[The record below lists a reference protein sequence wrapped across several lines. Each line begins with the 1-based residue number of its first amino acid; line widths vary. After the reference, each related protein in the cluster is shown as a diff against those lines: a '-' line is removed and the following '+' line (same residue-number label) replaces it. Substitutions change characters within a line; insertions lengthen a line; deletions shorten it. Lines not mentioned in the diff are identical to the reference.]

1 MTTSLGSADA
11 RKEQAN
17 KSQLRSNKMTTNGKN
32 TGKLEGKIA
41 LSTSGNSGIGL
52 GIVDGRLA
60 PCPNKPNCV
69 SSQAAAS
76 DKQHHIGALTY
87 NGDPAQARERLER
100 AIAGMKRGR
109 VVVREANHW
118 RAEFTSALWRFVDD
132 VEFLF
137 DDNARRIDIRS
148 ASRVGYS
155 DLGVNRR
162 RMEEIRRRFS
172 GQ

>member
-1 MTTSLGSADA
+1 MTT
-11 RKEQAN
+11 Q
-17 KSQLRSNKMTTNGKN
+17 GKY
-32 TGKLEGKIA
+32 TGKLERKVAPI
-41 LSTSGNSGIGL
+41 TDGNSGIGP
-52 GIVDGRLA
+52 GIVDARLA

-76 DKQHHIGALTY
+76 DKQHHIEALAY
-87 NGDPAQARERLER
+87 SGESAQARERLER
-100 AIAGMKRGR
+100 AIAGMKRAR
-109 VVVREANHW
+109 VVVREANYW

-155 DLGVNRR
+155 DLGANRR
-162 RMEEIRRRFS
+162 RMEDIRRRFV

>member
-1 MTTSLGSADA
+1 MTKIADA
-11 RKEQAN
+11 R
-17 KSQLRSNKMTTNGKN
+17 
-32 TGKLEGKIA
+32 
-41 LSTSGNSGIGL
+41 L
-52 GIVDGRLA
+52 G

-69 SSQAAAS
+69 SSQAAGS
-76 DKQHHIGALTY
+76 DKQHHIEALTY
-87 NGDPAQARERLER
+87 PSEPAQVRERLDR
-100 AIAGMKRGR
+100 AIAGMKRSR
-109 VVVREANHW
+109 VVVREANYW
-118 RAEFTSALWRFVDD
+118 RAEFTSGLWRFVDD

>member
-1 MTTSLGSADA
+1 MI
-11 RKEQAN
+11 
-17 KSQLRSNKMTTNGKN
+17 TNGRNK
-32 TGKLEGKIA
+32 GRLEGKIA
-41 LSTSGNSGIGL
+41 PITGGNSGIGPR
-52 GIVDGRLA
+52 IVDARLA

-76 DKQHHIGALTY
+76 DKQHHIEALNY
-87 NGDPAQARERLER
+87 SGEPVQARERLDR
-100 AIAGMKRGR
+100 AIAGMERAR
-109 VVVREANHW
+109 VVVREANYW
-118 RAEFTSALWRFVDD
+118 RVEFRSALLRFVDD

-137 DDNARRIDIRS
+137 DDNARQIDIRS

-172 GQ
+172 VR

>member
-1 MTTSLGSADA
+1 M
-11 RKEQAN
+11 
-17 KSQLRSNKMTTNGKN
+17 
-32 TGKLEGKIA
+32 GKL
-41 LSTSGNSGIGL
+41 
-52 GIVDGRLA
+52 RLA

-76 DKQHHIGALTY
+76 DTQHYIEALTY
-87 NGDPAQARERLER
+87 SGEPAQAREQLER
-100 AIAGMKRGR
+100 AIAGMKRAR
-109 VVVREANHW
+109 VVVREAKYW

-137 DDNARRIDIRS
+137 DDDARRIDIRS

-162 RMEEIRRRFS
+162 RIEEIRRRFS
-172 GQ
+172 G

>member
-1 MTTSLGSADA
+1 MSPDIKGEEVMS
-11 RKEQAN
+11 QATYAAN
-17 KSQLRSNKMTTNGKN
+17 HTAGNG
-32 TGKLEGKIA
+32 
-41 LSTSGNSGIGL
+41 GIGL
-52 GIVDGRLA
+52 GIVDGRFA

-76 DKQHHIGALTY
+76 NTQHYIEALNY
-87 NGDPAQARERLER
+87 SGEPAQARQRLER
-100 AIAGMKRGR
+100 AIAGIKRAR
-109 VVVREANHW
+109 VVAREANYW
-118 RAEFTSALWRFVDD
+118 RAESMSALWRFVDN

-137 DDNARRIDIRS
+137 DDNAKRIDIRS

-172 GQ
+172 GPKILGEESNK